1 MSVAMTFEDRE
12 ISGASIVNRLGFLSL
27 IRAAKARLFDV
38 IVAKGLDR
46 LFRDHADYHT
56 ARKRFDFLG
65 ITIDESEAD
74 IVRGFF
80 ANLSKA
86 GRRGQLPRR
95 SMPIGVKAPP
105 RRQMECLDRGRQH
118 RARPWHAD
126 KRTLCRP
133 NRLEQ
138 GSAT

>member
-1 MSVAMTFEDRE
+1 MTFEDRE

-46 LFRDHADYHT
+46 LFRDQADYHT
-56 ARKRFDFLG
+56 AAQAVSISWASPSTRARPRSCG
-65 ITIDESEAD
+65 
-74 IVRGFF
+74 GFF

-95 SMPIGVKAPP
+95 SMPIGAKAPP
-105 RRQMECLDRGRQH
+105 RRQMECLDRERQH
-118 RARPWHAD
+118 RARPWQ
-126 KRTLCRP
+126 TLCQP

-138 GSAT
+138 GPDD

>member
-1 MSVAMTFEDRE
+1 MTFEDRE

-46 LFRDHADYHT
+46 LFRDQADYHT

-74 IVRGFF
+74 IVRRIFREFVEGRTPR
-80 ANLSKA
+80 AIAAALNAHGSK
-86 GRRGQLPRR
+86 GT
-95 SMPIGVKAPP
+95 P
-105 RRQMECLDRGRQH
+105 RRQMECLDRERQH
-118 RARPWHAD
+118 RARPWQ
-126 KRTLCRP
+126 TLCQP

-138 GSAT
+138 GPDD